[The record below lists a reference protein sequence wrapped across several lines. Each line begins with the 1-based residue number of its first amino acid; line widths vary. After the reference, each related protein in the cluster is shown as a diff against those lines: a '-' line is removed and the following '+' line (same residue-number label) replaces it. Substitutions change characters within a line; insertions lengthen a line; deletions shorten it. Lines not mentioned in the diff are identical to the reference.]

1 MKIERCRATRRAGAV
16 LALIG
21 LFLLTSCSRENSSEA
36 VNALPKSIAAA
47 DETYAIQT
55 LRTISSAQ
63 AQAKVTRGSYSDFA
77 GLTQA
82 GFLDERFATNSPVL
96 KGYQFTM
103 KVSDAEFSVN
113 ADPQT
118 PQSSGRSRHLYLD
131 SNDNAIHI
139 NPSGTASRNDPS
151 L

>member
-1 MKIERCRATRRAGAV
+1 MNIESRRTTRRAGAV
-16 LALIG
+16 LALLG
-21 LFLLTSCSRENSSEA
+21 LSLLTSCARDGSSEA

-55 LRTISSAQ
+55 LRTVSSAQ
-63 AQAKVTRGSYSDFA
+63 AQAKVTRGAYADFA

-96 KGYQFTM
+96 QGYRFTM
-103 KVSDAEFSVN
+103 KVSDTEFSVN

-118 PQSSGRSRHLYLD
+118 AQSNSRSRHLHLD
-131 SNDNAIHI
+131 SSDNAIHV
-139 NPSGTASRNDPS
+139 NPTAAASRDDPS

>member
-1 MKIERCRATRRAGAV
+1 MGRDSLWPAF
-16 LALIG
+16 LG
-21 LFLLTSCSRENSSEA
+21 LLLLTSCSGGSSSEG

-63 AQAKVTRGSYSDFA
+63 TQAKVTRGSYADFA
-77 GLTQA
+77 ALTQA
-82 GFLDERFATNSPVL
+82 GLLDERFATSAPVL

-103 KVSDAEFSVN
+103 KVSESEFSVN
-113 ADPQT
+113 ADPQAAGT
-118 PQSSGRSRHLYLD
+118 QPNTRSRHLYLD
-131 SNDNAIHI
+131 SSDNAIHV
-139 NPSGTASRNDPS
+139 NQAGAANKSDPS

>member
-1 MKIERCRATRRAGAV
+1 M

-21 LFLLTSCSRENSSEA
+21 VFLLTSCSRDSSSEA
-36 VNALPKSIAAA
+36 VNGLPKSIAAA

-63 AQAKVTRGSYSDFA
+63 AQAKVTRGAYADFA

-82 GFLDERFATNSPVL
+82 GFLDERFSTNSPVL
-96 KGYQFTM
+96 QGYRFTM

-118 PQSSGRSRHLYLD
+118 AQPNSRSRHLYLE
-131 SNDNAIHI
+131 SSDNTVHV
-139 NPSGTASRNDPS
+139 NPAAAASRNDPS